1 MKIPRTLLALA
12 LVLAA
17 AITALSAFAD
27 EELDTGPAMAAAQAW
42 LAHVDAGRNAES
54 WDEASTFFRDN
65 VPKVQW
71 QTSVDSARGPLG
83 VVISR
88 KLRSV
93 TYAHALPGVP
103 AGDYFV
109 IQFDTRFENRPQ
121 STETVTSMREKDG
134 SWKVAGYF
142 IR

>member
-1 MKIPRTLLALA
+1 MKMLRTLLA
-12 LVLAA
+12 LAA

-27 EELDTGPAMAAAQAW
+27 EELDTTPAMTAAQAW

-54 WDEASTFFRDN
+54 WDEASTFFRDS

-71 QTSVDSARGPLG
+71 QTAVDSARGPLG

-88 KLRSV
+88 KLRAV
-93 TYAHALPGVP
+93 TYAHTLPGAP

-109 IQFDTRFENRPQ
+109 IQFDTRFENGPQ
-121 STETVTSMREKDG
+121 STETVTPMREKDG